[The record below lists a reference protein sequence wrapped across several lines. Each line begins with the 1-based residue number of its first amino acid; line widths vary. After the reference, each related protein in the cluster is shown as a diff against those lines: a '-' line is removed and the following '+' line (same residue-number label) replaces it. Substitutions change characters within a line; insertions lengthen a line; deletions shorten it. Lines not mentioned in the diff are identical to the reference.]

1 MWRQPPSNYRSAAT
15 VDDQSLCRYGGC
27 FDSFASNYNPSAAF
41 DDGSCVPYL
50 WGCMDSNAINFIFNA
65 ERDDGGCLYRGCTK
79 SFAYNFDPSANADD
93 GSCLFNRASGKI
105 ATLGYMQNCLV
116 HVDSNANLRI
126 DAGEERNRAVPS
138 DSIGYYSAT
147 YLTNANGNAGP
158 VQAQRSAANG
168 CVDSITGTPLSSPLR
183 THAMAT
189 TTPLTSRP

>member
-1 MWRQPPSNYRSAAT
+1 
-15 VDDQSLCRYGGC
+15 
-27 FDSFASNYNPSAAF
+27 
-41 DDGSCVPYL
+41 
-50 WGCMDSNAINFIFNA
+50 MDSNAINFIFNA

-126 DAGEERNRAVPS
+126 DSGEERNRAVPS

-183 THAMAT
+183 THATASL
-189 TTPLTSRP
+189 TTPLTTLAMELLNPFAMIAPTSSLSNAAAVSSTICSNVLALSLIHI